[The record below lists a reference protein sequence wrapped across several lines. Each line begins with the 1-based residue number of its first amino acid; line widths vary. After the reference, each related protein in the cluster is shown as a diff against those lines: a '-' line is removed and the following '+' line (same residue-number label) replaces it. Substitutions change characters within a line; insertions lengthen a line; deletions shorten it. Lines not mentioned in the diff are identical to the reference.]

1 MLLQRWTVLSAALMM
16 AFGLLVM
23 SLSGSA
29 VAAEDEG
36 FTSIFDGKTLEG
48 WKGSVDGY
56 AVENGAIVCKPN
68 GRNLYTNKEYSNFVL
83 RFEFKLT
90 PGANN
95 GIGLRAP
102 TEGDPAYTGM
112 ESQVL
117 DDTAD
122 QYKGLKEYQF
132 HGSIYGVAPAKRG
145 HLKPVGEWN
154 VEEIVCDGKH
164 VKVTLN
170 GVVIVDADVIKPIDG
185 QNHPGL
191 SRDKGHIAFC
201 GHGAHVEFRNLRVK
215 ELK

>member
-1 MLLQRWTVLSAALMM
+1 MLLQRWTVLSAALMV

-23 SLSGSA
+23 SLGGSA
-29 VAAEDEG
+29 MAAEDEG
-36 FTSIFDGKTLEG
+36 FTSLFDGKTLEG

>member
-1 MLLQRWTVLSAALMM
+1 MLLQPWNLLKSISLLVV
-16 AFGLLVM
+16 GLLIV
-23 SLSGSA
+23 SSA
-29 VAAEDEG
+29 CNAIAAEDEG

-48 WKGSVDGY
+48 WMGSVDGY

-68 GRNLYTNKEYSNFVL
+68 GRNLYTKKEYSNFVL

-102 TEGDPAYTGM
+102 TEGDPAYVGM

-132 HGSIYGVAPAKRG
+132 HGSIYGIAPAKRG

>member
-1 MLLQRWTVLSAALMM
+1 MLLQPWNLLKSISLLIV
-16 AFGLLVM
+16 GLLIV
-23 SLSGSA
+23 SSA
-29 VAAEDEG
+29 CNAIAAEDEG

-48 WKGSVDGY
+48 WMGSVDGY

-68 GRNLYTNKEYSNFVL
+68 GRNLYTKKEYSNFVL

-102 TEGDPAYTGM
+102 TEGDPAYVGM

-132 HGSIYGVAPAKRG
+132 HGSVYGVAAAKRG

>member
-1 MLLQRWTVLSAALMM
+1 MLLQPWNLLKSISLLVV
-16 AFGLLVM
+16 GLLVV
-23 SLSGSA
+23 SSA
-29 VAAEDEG
+29 CNAFAAEDEG

-48 WKGSVDGY
+48 WMGSVDGY
-56 AVENGAIVCKPN
+56 AVENGAIVCKPK
-68 GRNLYTNKEYSNFVL
+68 GRNLYTKKEYSNFVL

-102 TEGDPAYTGM
+102 TEGDPAYVGM

-132 HGSIYGVAPAKRG
+132 HGSIYGIAPAKRG

>member
-1 MLLQRWTVLSAALMM
+1 MLLQPWNLLKSISLLIV
-16 AFGLLVM
+16 GLLIA
-23 SLSGSA
+23 SSA
-29 VAAEDEG
+29 CTAMAAEDEG

-48 WKGSVDGY
+48 WMGSVDGY
-56 AVENGAIVCKPN
+56 AVENGAIVCKPK
-68 GRNLYTNKEYSNFVL
+68 GRNLYTKKEYSNFVL

-102 TEGDPAYTGM
+102 TEGDPAYVGM

-132 HGSIYGVAPAKRG
+132 HGSIYGVAAAKRG

>member
-1 MLLQRWTVLSAALMM
+1 MLLQPWNLLKSISLLVV
-16 AFGLLVM
+16 GLLVV
-23 SLSGSA
+23 SSA
-29 VAAEDEG
+29 CNAFAAEDEG

-48 WKGSVDGY
+48 WMGSVDGY

-68 GRNLYTNKEYSNFVL
+68 GRNLYTKKEYSNFVL

-102 TEGDPAYTGM
+102 TEGDPAYVGM

-132 HGSIYGVAPAKRG
+132 HGSIYGIAPAKRG

>member
-1 MLLQRWTVLSAALMM
+1 MLLQPWNLLKSISLLVV
-16 AFGLLVM
+16 GLLVV
-23 SLSGSA
+23 SSA
-29 VAAEDEG
+29 CNAFAAEDEG

-48 WKGSVDGY
+48 WMGSVDGY

-68 GRNLYTNKEYSNFVL
+68 GRNLYTKKEYSNFVL

-102 TEGDPAYTGM
+102 TEGDPAYVGM

-132 HGSIYGVAPAKRG
+132 HGSVYGVAPAKRG